1 MKLWRVIKMRK
12 ILRKNKKPPSNHN
25 SQRNQFFRLKLTN
38 WKLTRKRRTKKLLLK
53 LLNSKLLKIIRERL
67 TWQLQLLLPDLMVK
81 SMSSMRLHLN
91 QALLQLLQN
100 HSLNLFSKLNR
111 KIRLS
116 KIKFNKTKI
125 NNNLHQLNL
134 KNKLRPNN
142 SQMELLWL
150 IVHSKSQILQL

>member
-1 MKLWRVIKMRK
+1 
-12 ILRKNKKPPSNHN
+12 
-25 SQRNQFFRLKLTN
+25 
-38 WKLTRKRRTKKLLLK
+38 
-53 LLNSKLLKIIRERL
+53 
-67 TWQLQLLLPDLMVK
+67 MVK